1 MKRTVLARAA
11 QRDLDEIWD
20 YTADRWSQAQA
31 NRYIDHI
38 RRACKKL
45 GRGDARGRSID
56 DVRPGYWKLAVKS
69 HFLFYRV
76 EDSGVIDIIRI
87 LHQRMDIEAHL

>member
-1 MKRTVLARAA
+1 MKGYVLSPAA

-20 YTADRWSQAQA
+20 FSAATWSPAQA
-31 NRYIDHI
+31 NRYVEQI
-38 RRACKKL
+38 RAACEKL
-45 GRGDARGRSID
+45 GAGKSRGRSID
-56 DVRPGYWKLAVKS
+56 DIRPGYWKLAVKS

-76 EDSGVIDIIRI
+76 IDDVIDVVRV